1 MDQVW
6 LSDKWLERFGCSPP
20 EWVGLQEE
28 PQDIETAINACQRR
42 IEGFNKRLLQEEF
55 LLAWLQQKQSD
66 RGQNIHTS
74 QEEAAKSPF
83 GIDKTDVSQLEESVV
98 TVSQKPTTLTG
109 DLSDSSL
116 RRRVFEHVDRR
127 DEKLARRVKRK
138 IQETKH
144 WSSAEIETIFNFEEE
159 ERKAITPILEE
170 TSTKSH
176 KFVSRKRSMSDS
188 SLNRQ
193 QQERLSVSPDQE
205 RLDTIVDVESPTGNS
220 ANQLT
225 LQDLSQVLYKSEH
238 KPYLVHPQNHMDIPG
253 KETKRLSNGSGIHN
267 HDSSDDEHEL
277 LSSVKTVIASGDI
290 HMHDPLPIHGS
301 FPSNEQHWMEESS
314 TLTRDLYFT
323 PADEGAITTDGTGEQ
338 TPTEENVEAALTI
351 AMVNKAKDL
360 SLNLGLEFGHAG
372 SIFQNDKEEENE
384 QYEQSDDEEDDRRS
398 EDQEA
403 ETGSINDIETS
414 AYHNLAE
421 STLTYILRDT
431 IFASRSNSMS
441 SLSDSRRSLSPEP
454 TTPSGVNLRPNS
466 NKREKRNRAAQVLEN
481 KFSDNLEDEERLQ
494 QMLAEIQDSSPYD
507 SQSPSSD
514 LSHSDPSSPT
524 HLIPYDMSL
533 RQVSNTFSNNTC
545 WLRKLDVLLG
555 NSVQCLIDP
564 MLIFWD

>member
-20 EWVGLQEE
+20 EWVGPQEE
-28 PQDIETAINACQRR
+28 LQDIETAINACQRR
-42 IEGFNKRLLQEEF
+42 IEEFNKRLQQEEF
-55 LLAWLQQKQSD
+55 LLAWLQQKQSY

-74 QEEAAKSPF
+74 QEEAAKSLS
-83 GIDKTDVSQLEESVV
+83 GIDKAGISQVEETVVSI
-98 TVSQKPTTLTG
+98 SQEPPLIG

-116 RRRVFEHVDRR
+116 RRRVFEQVDRR

-138 IQETKH
+138 IQGTKH

-159 ERKAITPILEE
+159 ERKASPIREE
-170 TSTKSH
+170 ANTRSH
-176 KFVSRKRSMSDS
+176 KLVSRKRSMSDS
-188 SLNRQ
+188 SLGRPL
-193 QQERLSVSPDQE
+193 QERLSVSPDQE
-205 RLDTIVDVESPTGNS
+205 RLGTIVDVESPTGNS
-220 ANQLT
+220 PNQLT
-225 LQDLSQVLYKSEH
+225 IQDIPQVLQHKSELR
-238 KPYLVHPQNHMDIPG
+238 PYLVHPHNHMDIPG
-253 KETKRLSNGSGIHN
+253 KETKRLSNGGGIHD
-267 HDSSDDEHEL
+267 HDSDDEHEL
-277 LSSVKTVIASGDI
+277 LSSVKTVVASSDS
-290 HMHDPLPIHGS
+290 HAHDTLLIHGS
-301 FPSNEQHWMEESS
+301 FPSNEKRWMEESS

-323 PADEGAITTDGTGEQ
+323 PADEDGVATGGTGER
-338 TPTEENVEAALTI
+338 TPTEENMEAALTI
-351 AMVNKAKDL
+351 GMVNKAQNL

-372 SIFQNDKEEENE
+372 SIFQNEKEEENE
-384 QYEQSDDEEDDRRS
+384 QYEQSDDEEDDRQS

-481 KFSDNLEDEERLQ
+481 QFSDNLEDEERLQ
-494 QMLAEIQDSSPYD
+494 QMLAEIQDSSPYH
-507 SQSPSSD
+507 SHSPSSD

-524 HLIPYDMSL
+524 HFIPYDMSI

-545 WLRKLDVLLG
+545 CMERT
-555 NSVQCLIDP
+555 
-564 MLIFWD
+564 

>member
-42 IEGFNKRLLQEEF
+42 IESFNKRLQQEEF
-55 LLAWLQQKQSD
+55 LLAWLQRKQSD

-74 QEEAAKSPF
+74 QEEAAKSPP
-83 GIDKTDVSQLEESVV
+83 GIDKVDISQVEETVVSVSQES
-98 TVSQKPTTLTG
+98 TLTG
-109 DLSDSSL
+109 DLSNSSL

-138 IQETKH
+138 VQGTKH
-144 WSSAEIETIFNFEEE
+144 WSSAEIETIFDFEEE
-159 ERKAITPILEE
+159 ERKATTPIVEE
-170 TSTKSH
+170 TSTNSH
-176 KFVSRKRSMSDS
+176 KLVSRKRSMSDS
-188 SLNRQ
+188 SVSRQ
-193 QQERLSVSPDQE
+193 PQERLSVSPDQE
-205 RLDTIVDVESPTGNS
+205 RLDTIIDVESPTGNS
-220 ANQLT
+220 PNQLT
-225 LQDLSQVLYKSEH
+225 LQDLSQVFYKSERR
-238 KPYLVHPQNHMDIPG
+238 PYLVHPHIHMDIPG

-267 HDSSDDEHEL
+267 HDSDDEHEL
-277 LSSVKTVIASGDI
+277 LSSVKTVIASSDI
-290 HMHDPLPIHGS
+290 HSHDSLPIHGS
-301 FPSNEQHWMEESS
+301 FSSNEQHWMEKSS
-314 TLTRDLYFT
+314 TLTRDLYFM
-323 PADEGAITTDGTGEQ
+323 PEDEGAVATGATGER
-338 TPTEENVEAALTI
+338 TPTEENLEGGLTLT
-351 AMVNKAKDL
+351 MVNKAKDL

-398 EDQEA
+398 EDQEG

-481 KFSDNLEDEERLQ
+481 QFSDNLEDEERLQ
-494 QMLAEIQDSSPYD
+494 QMLAEIQDSSPYH
-507 SQSPSSD
+507 SHSPSSD

-524 HLIPYDMSL
+524 HLIPYDMSI

-545 WLRKLDVLLG
+545 CIER
-555 NSVQCLIDP
+555 S
-564 MLIFWD
+564 